1 MRIITRVS
9 SCNPQSK
16 VSQEWVNSHS
26 AQPTRFLTEYMLN
39 ASPLA
44 IPPKQGQSVQ
54 QGVCKIRL
62 VGHENAA
69 HRNDSRHSHIYTLC
83 LEFLEHKITF
93 SIHIYKNLKILLDRL
108 EK

>member
-16 VSQEWVNSHS
+16 ASEKWVNSHS
-26 AQPTRFLTEYMLN
+26 AQPTGFLTEYMLN
-39 ASPLA
+39 APLA

-62 VGHENAA
+62 VGHKNAA
-69 HRNDSRHSHIYTLC
+69 HRNDVQTQPYLYTLSRISQAQNNIRYP
-83 LEFLEHKITF
+83 HIQKAWNIT
-93 SIHIYKNLKILLDRL
+93 R
-108 EK
+108 